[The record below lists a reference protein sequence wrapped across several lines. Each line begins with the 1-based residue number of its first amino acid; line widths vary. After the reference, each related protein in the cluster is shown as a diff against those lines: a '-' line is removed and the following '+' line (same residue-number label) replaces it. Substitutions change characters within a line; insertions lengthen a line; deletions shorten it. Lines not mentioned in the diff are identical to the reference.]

1 MFSVSLLK
9 MGQSNI
15 GRTSVLIEGLT
26 EGVYTSNG
34 EVGDVEVN

>member
-1 MFSVSLLK
+1 

-26 EGVYTSNG
+26 KGVYTLNG